1 LAYAVSKQAWE
12 ARRVSEEP
20 NVTRRVSEE
29 PNVTRRVSKAPVT
42 PGGLATGSLAYAS
55 GFVL

>member
-12 ARRVSEEP
+12 A
-20 NVTRRVSEE
+20 RRVSEE